1 MTTLANDANLARCA
15 TTALRAELGGKIAF
29 FGGSAE
35 KQWRTSLA
43 DANPADPSHAAGFG
57 DLRTEPDRGR
67 LPSSHRL
74 CSEI

>member
-35 KQWRTSLA
+35 KQ
-43 DANPADPSHAAGFG
+43 
-57 DLRTEPDRGR
+57 
-67 LPSSHRL
+67 
-74 CSEI
+74 